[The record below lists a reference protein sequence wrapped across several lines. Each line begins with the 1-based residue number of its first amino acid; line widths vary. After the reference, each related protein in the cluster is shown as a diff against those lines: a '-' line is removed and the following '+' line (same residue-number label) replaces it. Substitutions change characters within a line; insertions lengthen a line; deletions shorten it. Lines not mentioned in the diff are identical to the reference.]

1 MQPVRPPL
9 RTFQERVRSDRRVE
23 HGQLFN
29 TMNPITEQSWALLN
43 EIRAELKLD
52 NFYRA
57 EHRLDH
63 VTDWDGPPVKP
74 PMEPLVIEEDK
85 PRPGEKLRIDWMRAE
100 VERTGYALSTVKQRM
115 NTGYYD
121 KRLEFRHVS
130 ERRVY
135 VKEKTSTKGQK

>member
-1 MQPVRPPL
+1 M
-9 RTFQERVRSDRRVE
+9 
-23 HGQLFN
+23 N
-29 TMNPITEQSWALLN
+29 TITEQSWSLLN

-52 NFYRA
+52 TFYQPQT
-57 EHRLDH
+57 RLDH

-74 PMEPLVIEEDK
+74 PMEPVDLMDDK
-85 PRPGEKLRIDWMRAE
+85 PRPGELLRIDWIRKE

-121 KRLEFRHVS
+121 KRLEFRHAS

-135 VKEKTSTKGQK
+135 VKEKPKKKG